1 MEINIKQE
9 KDLLNEIH
17 KLYGDNYFIIDL
29 NKKKYY
35 TLKSFGK
42 FEKEK
47 LHCIIPQQI
56 KKKKIVIILDIVN
69 KKLDIVSV
77 HQPVQTKLF
86 LPPII
91 M

>member
-1 MEINIKQE
+1 MEIIKQE
-9 KDLLNEIH
+9 KDLFNEIH

-47 LHCIIPQQI
+47 LNSIIPQQI
-56 KKKKIVIILDIVN
+56 RKRKIVIIIDIVN